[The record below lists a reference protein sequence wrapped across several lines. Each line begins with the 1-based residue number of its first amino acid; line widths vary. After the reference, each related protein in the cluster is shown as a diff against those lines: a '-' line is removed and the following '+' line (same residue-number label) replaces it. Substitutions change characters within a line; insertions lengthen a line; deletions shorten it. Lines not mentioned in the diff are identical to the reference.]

1 MSGPA
6 RCPLRRRYATATCAT
21 VPRRMQADARPTRH
35 RGSLVAT
42 AVGCMPLAKRLTIV
56 VVQTHPYAMCFT
68 CLAMAEAVTEA
79 EVRAA
84 AQIAV
89 IRDGLRVIRRACY
102 RCARVDEV
110 LVRKDGDQA

>member
-1 MSGPA
+1 
-6 RCPLRRRYATATCAT
+6 
-21 VPRRMQADARPTRH
+21 
-35 RGSLVAT
+35 
-42 AVGCMPLAKRLTIV
+42 MPLAKRLTIV

-68 CLAMAEAVTEA
+68 YLAMAEAVTEA